1 VLDFCAHNITAD
13 IELIGVSQINEAF
26 ERLEKGDIKYRFVVD
41 MKSF

>member
-1 VLDFCAHNITAD
+1 MSIT

>member
-1 VLDFCAHNITAD
+1 MSVP
-13 IELIGVSQINEAF
+13 IEVIGVSQINEAF